1 MMQDSFIDHYRRSF
15 SGDLPSAE
23 LEYKLFTYSSQAKKT
38 FDPSKNASYKTHLDS
53 YMSKMKRDIH
63 NSHSTMKV
71 SEGVGLGINKIK
83 KAKDEFYMVHGT
95 TADTKAIAKATGL
108 SPSLVKKYDNIST
121 IRPVMTS
128 EFQGGMDY
136 VDVQGLLPG
145 LKGREKLVAE
155 TISQNMS
162 TKKALSHTN
171 MSQSTYYRNRDAL
184 GTRMKEAFIR
194 TRKNSQ

>member
-1 MMQDSFIDHYRRSF
+1 MQEPSLDHYRRSF
-15 SGDLPSAE
+15 SGELPPAE

-83 KAKDEFYMVHGT
+83 KAKDEFYMIHGK
-95 TADTKAIAKATGL
+95 TADTKAIATATGL
-108 SPSLVKKYDNIST
+108 SQSIVRKYDKMST
-121 IRPVMTS
+121 IKPVVTS
-128 EFQGGMDY
+128 GFQGGMDY

-145 LKGREKLVAE
+145 LKGKDKLVAE
-155 TISQNMS
+155 TISQDMDTS
-162 TKKALSHTN
+162 KALAHTS

-184 GTRMKEAFIR
+184 GTRMREAFIR
-194 TRKNSQ
+194 TRRNSQ